1 MQKLVIEGGKPLE
14 GEIFLHGAKNSAL
27 PILAGTLLCDGET
40 VLENCP
46 RLTDVFAACRIL
58 THLGCRCTVQEHTV
72 TVQVRDLCADTIP
85 EVLMQEMRSSI
96 IFLGAV
102 LGRSG
107 SCHLSY
113 PGGCELGPRPIDMHL
128 DALRQM
134 GAHFSVHGGQL
145 DCTAPEG
152 LHGAGIH
159 LPFPSV
165 GATEN
170 VMLAAVLAEGRTV
183 LHNAARE
190 PEICDLAAFLRG
202 CGADISGDGESTI
215 VISGVRKLRGS
226 RHTIMPDRIAGVTYL
241 GAAAITGGTLC
252 LRGVSTQP
260 MENMLPVL
268 EQTGCRVF
276 PEPDRLH
283 LLAPRRRAVPFLRTM
298 PHPGFPTDAQAIFMA
313 MLSLADGV
321 SVLEENIFEN
331 RYRHVDALVKM
342 GAKIRVSGRIA
353 VVTGVRSLSGASV
366 AATDLR
372 GGAAMVLAGL
382 GAQGKTEVR
391 QIAHIDRGYE
401 AIEQA
406 LQGVG
411 AKISRV
417 ETAPVSESAGRTD
430 TKTCRIGKH

>member
-170 VMLAAVLAEGRTV
+170 VMLAAVLAGMAAGLVTGLLHTLCGIPAILGIPAGLRGRH
-183 LHNAARE
+183 LRRRRKHH
-190 PEICDLAAFLRG
+190 CDLRCPEAAGQPSYDHARPHCRRDL
-202 CGADISGDGESTI
+202 SGGGGNYRRDAVPAWCQHSAYGEYA
-215 VISGVRKLRGS
+215 
-226 RHTIMPDRIAGVTYL
+226 PCAGT
-241 GAAAITGGTLC
+241 
-252 LRGVSTQP
+252 
-260 MENMLPVL
+260 
-268 EQTGCRVF
+268 
-276 PEPDRLH
+276 DRLSGISRTGSAAPADPYCIACQSQH
-283 LLAPRRRAVPFLRTM
+283 LP
-298 PHPGFPTDAQAIFMA
+298 
-313 MLSLADGV
+313 
-321 SVLEENIFEN
+321 E
-331 RYRHVDALVKM
+331 
-342 GAKIRVSGRIA
+342 
-353 VVTGVRSLSGASV
+353 LSG
-366 AATDLR
+366 
-372 GGAAMVLAGL
+372 
-382 GAQGKTEVR
+382 
-391 QIAHIDRGYE
+391 
-401 AIEQA
+401 
-406 LQGVG
+406 
-411 AKISRV
+411 
-417 ETAPVSESAGRTD
+417 
-430 TKTCRIGKH
+430 